1 MKFALV
7 NGVKT
12 EAQPGLKG
20 ICLYC
25 EKDRDMI
32 AKCGK
37 VKIWHWAHKSN
48 ASCDPWWE
56 NETPWHRAWKNHFP
70 EAWQESS
77 HVDSATGEKH
87 IADIKTAAGLVIEFQ
102 HSAIQPEEV
111 QSREAFYKNM
121 VWVING
127 TRLKRDYPSFFKGF
141 KGLKP
146 LNIPGFFL
154 SLFPNK
160 CFPESWLNSSVP
172 VYFDFQGLNPIGQ
185 TDRLRDPL
193 WCLFPGRAEGF
204 AVVAG
209 VPREDFIKFSS
220 KDPRLLFARE
230 MFSNISQ
237 VFREK
242 GISAAGRGYPK
253 VVPYRW
259 R

>member
-48 ASCDPWWE
+48 VSCDPWWE
-56 NETPWHRAWKNHFP
+56 NEREWHRAWKNRFP
-70 EAWQESS
+70 VEWQENR
-77 HVDSATGEKH
+77 HVDSTTGEKH

-102 HSAIQPEEV
+102 HSAIQPAEV

-121 VWVING
+121 VWVIDG
-127 TRLKRDYPSFFKGF
+127 TRLKGDFPSFCKGF
-141 KGLKP
+141 RELSPLK
-146 LNIPGFFL
+146 IMPGVFL
-154 SLFPNK
+154 SLSPNK
-160 CFPESWLNSSVP
+160 CFPASWLNSSVP
-172 VYFDFQGLNPIGQ
+172 IYFDFQGVNPINQ

-209 VPREDFIKFSS
+209 VPREDFIKFSAQNTH
-220 KDPRLLFARE
+220 LLFARE
-230 MFSNISQ
+230 MLSNISQ

-242 GISAAGRGYPK
+242 GISASRGYPK
-253 VVPYRW
+253 VAPCR
-259 R
+259 